1 MAQRVVIGTCLLLTI
16 VSLAMVGLFWQY
28 SIQAQRLAARE
39 SAEAARFMASMNE
52 SAQARDRE
60 MIQQLQRI
68 SAAMQNPRSPDWNPL
83 SFKFTEETPG
93 GPPAAGCVVSLT
105 KWGENQNGGI
115 NQSSDASGVADFG
128 LVSPGNYSYSIS
140 RNWSG
145 GRYVAQSDR
154 LVISPG
160 SQTKRTLVCPKAPPD
175 MVAVRILFPWPDDLK
190 TQGLVCAASFWHDG
204 REFAH
209 GLHWTLFDDGFGIA
223 PSLRPTRGAS
233 ILRGTASR
241 IRTVQFGG
249 MGGMGGI
256 GGQSAMTGFRF
267 GSVTRTAIVGPD
279 AKSSYGIL
287 KGKALYFFQQSD
299 EAAEFEIAA
308 DILGE
313 DLRAASS
320 PTATVSWEPGVYHLN
335 TIVVMRPAPP
345 VAQTPDSRKR
355 FGVISACSSF
365 GAAFTT
371 IGQPTLHRIGPPTTT
386 QLENPDADAPT
397 RIPRLELGR
406 NSDPGPGGVLDDPV
420 KSVRDPRRPE
430 ERMDHPP
437 ARATR
442 QSCS

>member
-1 MAQRVVIGTCLLLTI
+1 
-16 VSLAMVGLFWQY
+16 
-28 SIQAQRLAARE
+28 
-39 SAEAARFMASMNE
+39 
-52 SAQARDRE
+52 
-60 MIQQLQRI
+60 
-68 SAAMQNPRSPDWNPL
+68 
-83 SFKFTEETPG
+83 
-93 GPPAAGCVVSLT
+93 
-105 KWGENQNGGI
+105 
-115 NQSSDASGVADFG
+115 
-128 LVSPGNYSYSIS
+128 
-140 RNWSG
+140 
-145 GRYVAQSDR
+145 
-154 LVISPG
+154 
-160 SQTKRTLVCPKAPPD
+160 
-175 MVAVRILFPWPDDLK
+175 
-190 TQGLVCAASFWHDG
+190 
-204 REFAH
+204 
-209 GLHWTLFDDGFGIA
+209 
-223 PSLRPTRGAS
+223 
-233 ILRGTASR
+233 
-241 IRTVQFGG
+241 

-397 RIPRLELGR
+397 RIPDWNWGEIPIQVPAEYWTTPSNRFEIRAGQKNEWTIPLPEQLVKAVRERL
-406 NSDPGPGGVLDDPV
+406 
-420 KSVRDPRRPE
+420 KQAAKAAQ
-430 ERMDHPP
+430 ERK
-437 ARATR
+437 TG
-442 QSCS
+442 